1 MREAIKGSSEALRR
15 GERSPRAYLMRE
27 AIKGSSEA
35 LRRGE
40 RSPRAYF
47 ALIARADEGGNQREA
62 IRAYLARGSARHDRS
77 STAQG
82 RRACG
87 VVLGMRSARLLVLK
101 HEARLEIGTGEL
113 EDLDGRVGGGHRADA
128 HLWGGEWAP
137 W

>member
-1 MREAIKGSSEALRR
+1 
-15 GERSPRAYLMRE
+15 MRE

-47 ALIARADEGGNQREA
+47 
-62 IRAYLARGSARHDRS
+62 ARGSARHDRS

-128 HLWGGEWAP
+128 HLWGGERAP